1 MRIVTME
8 GENVRTFYKK
18 SFKRPGLHDIHGVH
32 YTIYHS

>member
-1 MRIVTME
+1 ME
-8 GENVRTFYKK
+8 GENVRTFYNNNF